1 MQNKKNN
8 TAKTFEKKYSSLKKF
23 KKYGIFVGMLL
34 TVILFAIMFGIL
46 YQTKNQFNQNLL
58 EQSKNLAHD
67 LNLLREWT
75 IKHRGIYVN
84 KSLARPNLPIKGVSE
99 KISNPSIMTDQNE
112 EYILKRFSHISKE
125 LSDISRKSNSNAF
138 YHATS
143 FKPINPEDAPDAFE
157 RHGLSLLQKTG
168 ANEHYGVDSEN
179 GKTYFRYMQ
188 PKITTPDC
196 MICHAHYGY
205 EPGKVSSAL
214 SIKIDITKDLKQLN
228 FTSITIIILLSA
240 IIALALSLL
249 YFTYKAFS
257 KDLILAEKKLKQMAL
272 FDHLTGIFNRGIG
285 FSILEKEIKKS
296 LRSKKPLHIL
306 MLDIDNFKSIND
318 IYGHDVGDTA
328 IKELTS
334 TVTNALRNFDTVF
347 RYGGEEFVVIL
358 SETDTDEALSIAER
372 IREKIENN
380 HFLIRG
386 KTEQT
391 ISYTISIGCAKHK
404 SCISAD
410 VLISE
415 ADKALYR
422 AKSNGRNRVE
432 S

>member
-1 MQNKKNN
+1 M
-8 TAKTFEKKYSSLKKF
+8 A
-23 KKYGIFVGMLL
+23 
-34 TVILFAIMFGIL
+34 VILFAIMVGIL
-46 YQTKNQFNQNLL
+46 YQRKNQFNQNLL

-67 LNLLREWT
+67 LTVLREWT
-75 IKHRGIYVN
+75 IKHRGIYVK

-99 KISNPSIMTDQNE
+99 NISTPSISTDQNK

-157 RHGLSLLQKTG
+157 RNGLSLLQRTG
-168 ANEHYGVDSEN
+168 ANEHYGVESEK

-188 PKITTPDC
+188 PRITTPGC

-205 EPGKVSSAL
+205 EPGKVNSAL
-214 SIKIDITKDLKQLN
+214 SIKIDITKDLKPLN
-228 FTSITIIILLSA
+228 FTSITTII
-240 IIALALSLL
+240 
-249 YFTYKAFS
+249 
-257 KDLILAEKKLKQMAL
+257 
-272 FDHLTGIFNRGIG
+272 
-285 FSILEKEIKKS
+285 
-296 LRSKKPLHIL
+296 

-318 IYGHDVGDTA
+318 NYGHDVGDIA

-334 TVTNALRNFDTVF
+334 TATNSLRNFDTVF
-347 RYGGEEFVVIL
+347 RYGGEEFVVI
-358 SETDTDEALSIAER
+358 SV
-372 IREKIENN
+372 
-380 HFLIRG
+380 
-386 KTEQT
+386 
-391 ISYTISIGCAKHK
+391 SYTISIGCAKHK
-404 SCISAD
+404 SSISAD